1 MEGSTSLDA
10 NKQCIVKICE
20 GNSGS
25 GLRRITDN
33 VLLKAEA
40 NGTLASY
47 YKCMN
52 CYNAIMVNGR
62 SAFKEH
68 AAEWGRGLKRRRNY
82 DETFFMSE
90 SIALLANII
99 YEREVEEKNPPVFA
113 FSQLRSIAE
122 IKDERLRLFF
132 DEIKESAC
140 IRKKN
145 KEARKELDRSL
156 AYQC

>member
-1 MEGSTSLDA
+1 VEGSTSLDA

-47 YKCMN
+47 YKDHKDEYMCMN
-52 CYNAIMVNGR
+52 CYNAIVVNGR

-90 SIALLANII
+90 SIALLLANII

-132 DEIKESAC
+132 DE
-140 IRKKN
+140 
-145 KEARKELDRSL
+145 
-156 AYQC
+156 